1 MPRPTRPALFLF
13 AGIGWGASTAYMTTA
28 LPFLLRRQGLPMAE
42 ITALTAIPFLPLS
55 LQPLWAPVLD
65 LGGAR
70 RSWFI
75 GTSLLAA
82 VCTVLSTV
90 LQAQGRFTAL
100 LYTLLLTNV
109 LYSLASAALNLL
121 CKSTVEYDQQ
131 GRAASL
137 LCTGSM
143 MSAGFLG
150 SLLIGLSEPPAF
162 LRGVVHPWSLP
173 ALGLLVGGLLVLSAL
188 PLWGA
193 GRESRVDAAVD
204 DEPGARQEAG
214 ARRAAIGL
222 QLRSSALET
231 LRVLRGREG
240 FLGLLT
246 CLSPVGT
253 AAAANL
259 FGALG
264 PDFHASTGDVALA
277 TGGGAALAMAV
288 GALLGGYLADRADR
302 RAVYLLAG
310 ALTAACGLGMA
321 VAPATPTTFVVGAL
335 AYSVATG
342 LVYATFYPFVFSL
355 LGPAA
360 GESTRYGVF
369 TGAANLAIYYAT
381 ALEGG
386 IYASGGAGHLLKL
399 DAALNLGGA
408 LAVVLLVRLW
418 RPAVAPMNAPP

>member
-1 MPRPTRPALFLF
+1 
-13 AGIGWGASTAYMTTA
+13 MTTA

-42 ITALTAIPFLPLS
+42 ITALTAIPFIPLS

-82 VCTVLSTV
+82 LCTVLSTA

-121 CKSTVEYDQQ
+121 CKSTVERDQQ

-162 LRGVVHPWSLP
+162 LRGVIHPFSLP

-188 PLWGA
+188 PLWGV
-193 GRESRVDAAVD
+193 E
-204 DEPGARQEAG
+204 EPSARQGAG
-214 ARRAAIGL
+214 ARRAATL
-222 QLRSSALET
+222 PLLRSSALET

-240 FLGLLT
+240 LLGLLT

-302 RAVYLLAG
+302 RGVYLLAG

-321 VAPATPTTFVVGAL
+321 IAPATPTTFVVGAL

-342 LVYATFYPFVFSL
+342 LVYAAFYPFVFSL
-355 LGPAA
+355 LGTAA

-408 LAVVLLVRLW
+408 LAVLLLVRLW
-418 RPAVAPMNAPP
+418 RPAVAPINAPP